1 MSFSVVMCACV
12 QTEKEKADDLA
23 QQMAK
28 QAEQLV
34 AERAE
39 MAARNAA
46 LARENAQLM
55 ARLEFLEEAAAAAAA
70 PDGCGDGAS
79 AEELGFLHQA
89 LQRCALCRQYPCPSF
104 LPLSCT
110 KLPTNAK

>member
-1 MSFSVVMCACV
+1 MHACA

-55 ARLEFLEEAAAAAAA
+55 ARLEFLEEAAAAAA
-70 PDGCGDGAS
+70 PDRCGDGAS
-79 AEELGFLHQA
+79 SEELGLLHQA
-89 LQRCALCRQYPCPSF
+89 LQRCAHAGCILFHLTLSF
-104 LPLSCT
+104 TQL
-110 KLPTNAK
+110 TNPGGTSS